1 MERNLLMTTKR
12 IEIVRPGFFATAAAA
27 DSRRGEFDI
36 GNEILIAHRV
46 PVDFVFIGDSITHM
60 WELNAYFGRGEHYI
74 VNRGIGGDISS
85 HVLRRFDADVIQ
97 LKPNHVVIKI
107 GVNNFWALD
116 GWTALDRKTAEQIIP
131 GLVDDIREMVRKAK
145 ANGIIPIICSVLP
158 TSLPQSGN
166 NDTRN
171 KSIVIVNHKLQI
183 LANEESSI
191 YVDYHSH
198 MTKEDGIQ
206 LRDELADDGLHPHLL
221 GYDIMA
227 KVLNETLEQKGILI
241 AG

>member
-1 MERNLLMTTKR
+1 MTTTR
-12 IEIVRPGFFATAAAA
+12 IEIVRPGYFATAAAA

-36 GNEILIAHRV
+36 GNEILIAHQV

-60 WELNAYFGRGEHYI
+60 WELNAYFGRGEQFV

-97 LKPNHVVIKI
+97 LKPKHVVIKI

-116 GWTALDRKTAEQIIP
+116 GATAHDRKTPEQIIP
-131 GLVDDIREMVRKAK
+131 SLVADIREMVRKAK
-145 ANGIIPIICSVLP
+145 ASGITAIICSILP
-158 TSLPQSGN
+158 TNLPQSGHN
-166 NDTRN
+166 GVRN
-171 KSIVIVNHKLQI
+171 SSIIQVNQELQ
-183 LANEESSI
+183 LVAEEENAI

-198 MTKEDGIQ
+198 MTKEDGRQ
-206 LRDELADDGLHPHLL
+206 LREELADDGLHPHLL

-227 KVLNETLEQKGILI
+227 KVLSETLQQKGVSI
-241 AG
+241 AASAR

>member
-1 MERNLLMTTKR
+1 MTNTKR
-12 IEIVRPGFFATAAAA
+12 IDIVKPGFFAAAAAA

-36 GNEILIAHRV
+36 GNEILIAHNV

-60 WELNAYFGRGEHYI
+60 WELNAYFGRGGHFV

-97 LKPNHVVIKI
+97 LKPKHVVIKI
-107 GVNNFWALD
+107 GVNNFWGLD
-116 GWTALDRKTAEQIIP
+116 GWTIHDRKTAEQIIP
-131 GLVDDIREMVRKAK
+131 GLVDDIREMVRKAN
-145 ANGIIPIICSVLP
+145 ANGITPIVCSLLP
-158 TSLPQSGN
+158 TNLPQSGN
-166 NDTRN
+166 NDIRN
-171 KSIVIVNHKLQI
+171 ASIIKVNDRLQI
-183 LANEESSI
+183 VADEEAAV

-198 MTKEDGIQ
+198 MTQEDGAR
-206 LRDELADDGLHPHLL
+206 LREELADDGLHPHLL

-227 KVLNETLEQKGILI
+227 KSLIETLERKGILV